1 MKTYT
6 LAESDVAD
14 DQKTITIA
22 ETKETTSEETLT
34 IGQLKQSHNDKLE
47 QIKRLKV
54 EADLIVDKLVEI
66 DADEGIDLT
75 VKEIPTK
82 LVQSVK

>member
-1 MKTYT
+1 M
-6 LAESDVAD
+6 E
-14 DQKTITIA
+14 
-22 ETKETTSEETLT
+22 
-34 IGQLKQSHNDKLE
+34 
-47 QIKRLKV
+47 IKHRV
-54 EADLIVDKLVEI
+54 VEI